1 MLPPNGS
8 DVDQLNFL
16 AKQDTYQEMTKR
28 IPTKGSAS
36 KNGSARKNV
45 SRNETVNMGMTFG
58 DFNNDFSP
66 TKIVQLD

>member
-1 MLPPNGS
+1 
-8 DVDQLNFL
+8 
-16 AKQDTYQEMTKR
+16 MTKR